1 LVLAHPELMTPNDV
15 WLLVHP
21 DLQHT
26 GRIRAVLDHLAQ
38 AMQRAAVLTS

>member
-1 LVLAHPELMTPNDV
+1 MTPNDV